1 MVALRNLCVENWFE
15 QNNTQTH
22 PLIQR
27 WWQRKPFISRCCCYF
42 FLVSRTHPRV
52 RWHVNRFDY
61 NGHSNWF
68 NCPFHSIIAFI
79 RCSVFLLWFV
89 AVKWEREK
97 EKNRIVLIHKHR
109 HASCETNK
117 KREPVCW
124 AVTPFLLRR
133 LLRILFLWY
142 FLLSDSWNERFTKC
156 MILELKQSI
165 CTWWKPAETKT
176 LFQWWV

>member
-15 QNNTQTH
+15 QKNTQTH

-89 AVKWEREK
+89 AVKWEREI

-117 KREPVCW
+117 KTTR
-124 AVTPFLLRR
+124 TGLLGSDTVFIEKIIKNFV
-133 LLRILFLWY
+133 LMIFSALWLMKRT
-142 FLLSDSWNERFTKC
+142 FHEMHDLGIEAINLHMVKASRD
-156 MILELKQSI
+156 
-165 CTWWKPAETKT
+165 
-176 LFQWWV
+176 

>member
-15 QNNTQTH
+15 QKNTQTH

-79 RCSVFLLWFV
+79 WCSVFLLWFV
-89 AVKWEREK
+89 AVKWEREI
-97 EKNRIVLIHKHR
+97 EKIGSFWSTSIGMPVVKQTKKPRTGLLGSDTVFIEKIIKNFVLKIFSALWLMKRTFHEMHDLGIEAINLHMVK
-109 HASCETNK
+109 AS
-117 KREPVCW
+117 R
-124 AVTPFLLRR
+124 
-133 LLRILFLWY
+133 
-142 FLLSDSWNERFTKC
+142 D
-156 MILELKQSI
+156 
-165 CTWWKPAETKT
+165 
-176 LFQWWV
+176 